1 MYIVQAK
8 NENFNLVDEIL
19 KLIVG
24 LLITFLLTLIFSIPH
39 AIAILYKLFKEF
51 SLNISDNESFLNSLN
66 SVEAKL
72 NSMNISDQL
81 SILEP
86 NLNLFLMLLS
96 FVGMMLGIVFSNKF
110 IHHNTFNTLTTSRK
124 KIDFSRITYSFLLW
138 GFIVS
143 FMLLMGYILYPDNY
157 EINFKAGPFIVLVL
171 IAIILI
177 PIQSSA
183 EEYLLRGYMMQRI
196 GIITR
201 NRWFPLLFTSVI
213 FGLLHSFNPEI
224 TEFGNS
230 VYIFYVSSGLFAGII
245 TLMDE
250 GLELAIGWHVANNFF
265 TALLVTSDWS
275 ALQTHS
281 ILKDVTNNESLAV
294 SDLLIPIIFL
304 YPILFY
310 IFSKKYGWKNWRI
323 KLLGKI

>member
-1 MYIVQAK
+1 M
-8 NENFNLVDEIL
+8 
-19 KLIVG
+19 
-24 LLITFLLTLIFSIPH
+24 
-39 AIAILYKLFKEF
+39 
-51 SLNISDNESFLNSLN
+51 SL
-66 SVEAKL
+66 A
-72 NSMNISDQL
+72 
-81 SILEP
+81 
-86 NLNLFLMLLS
+86 
-96 FVGMMLGIVFSNKF
+96 
-110 IHHNTFNTLTTSRK
+110 
-124 KIDFSRITYSFLLW
+124 
-138 GFIVS
+138 
-143 FMLLMGYILYPDNY
+143 
-157 EINFKAGPFIVLVL
+157 
-171 IAIILI
+171 
-177 PIQSSA
+177 
-183 EEYLLRGYMMQRI
+183 
-196 GIITR
+196 
-201 NRWFPLLFTSVI
+201 I

-224 TEFGNS
+224 TEFVNS
-230 VYIFYVSSGLFAGII
+230 VYIFYVGSGLFAGII

>member
-1 MYIVQAK
+1 
-8 NENFNLVDEIL
+8 
-19 KLIVG
+19 
-24 LLITFLLTLIFSIPH
+24 
-39 AIAILYKLFKEF
+39 
-51 SLNISDNESFLNSLN
+51 
-66 SVEAKL
+66 
-72 NSMNISDQL
+72 
-81 SILEP
+81 
-86 NLNLFLMLLS
+86 
-96 FVGMMLGIVFSNKF
+96 
-110 IHHNTFNTLTTSRK
+110 
-124 KIDFSRITYSFLLW
+124 
-138 GFIVS
+138 
-143 FMLLMGYILYPDNY
+143 
-157 EINFKAGPFIVLVL
+157 
-171 IAIILI
+171 
-177 PIQSSA
+177 
-183 EEYLLRGYMMQRI
+183 MQRI
-196 GIITR
+196 GLISK
-201 NRWFPLLFTSVI
+201 NRWFPLIFTSAI

-230 VYIFYVSSGLFAGII
+230 VYIFYVGSGLFAGII